1 MQLSQG
7 QTAPTFKVNDIWGN
21 SVDLA
26 KIENKKVLLSFFR
39 YAECAVCQLRIV
51 EIMREKERFKQQD
64 IAIIAI
70 FQSPPDSLKTSIVD
84 KTHFD
89 FTIIADPEKVL
100 YQLYSVKPSWIK
112 MMKTFNL
119 KGIKR
124 VIQSMKAGFKPGG
137 KVEGQ
142 IHQIPADFI
151 LDRNKKILVS
161 KYGDNVA
168 DHIPLNEIFDEQNSH
183 Q

>member
-1 MQLSQG
+1 MQLSKG
-7 QTAPTFKVNDIWGN
+7 QIAPTFKVKDIWEN
-21 SVDLA
+21 TFDLA

-51 EIMREKERFKQQD
+51 EIMREKERFKQQN
-64 IAIIAI
+64 IEVIAI
-70 FQSPPDSLKTSIVD
+70 FQSPSESLKTNIVD
-84 KTHFD
+84 KIHFD
-89 FTIIADPEKVL
+89 FTIIADPDKIL
-100 YQLYSVKPSWIK
+100 YNLYSVKPSWTK
-112 MMKTFNL
+112 MLKTININ
-119 KGIKR
+119 GIKR

-151 LDRNKKILVS
+151 IDKDKKILVA

-168 DHIPLNEIFDEQNSH
+168 DHIPLNEIFDEQM